1 MNFNKTLRT
10 AAVIAASAL
19 IFTAC
24 KKDDDTTVVDPGP
37 NTGENVSQMHFM
49 LHNYFDGNE
58 IELNT
63 GNYTNQQNEQ
73 MTISTINYWFTN
85 VKFIKSDGSEY
96 AEEESYRL
104 IRGDQSNTMHFH
116 VSDVPDGTYKGVKF
130 MIGVDVASS
139 TSGAQAGAL
148 DPAINGDMYW
158 DWNTGYIQ
166 LKLEGTSPASTATDN
181 AYKFHIGGVGQGI
194 ETPREVTLMFP
205 SEVTVGEKDGSIHL
219 IADVDKFFGPST
231 PVKIADKA
239 IFMMPGQKAS
249 DIADNYAQMFRIMKA
264 GNE

>member
-116 VSDVPDGTYKGVKF
+116 VSDVPNGTYKGVKF
-130 MIGVDVASS
+130 MIGVDVPRN
-139 TSGAQAGAL
+139 TSGAQTGAL
-148 DPAINGDMYW
+148 DPAINGDMFW
-158 DWNTGYIQ
+158 SWNTGYIQ
-166 LKLEGTSPASTATDN
+166 FKLEGTSTVSTN
-181 AYKFHIGGVGQGI
+181 ADKSYKFHIGGVGQGI

-231 PVKIADKA
+231 PVSIANMST
-239 IFMMPGQKAS
+239 MMHPNAMAAK
-249 DIADNYAQMFRIMKA
+249 IADNYAQMFRIMKA